1 MGDHLGL
8 FLFGRCGLL
17 HDYTLASSPLPRQ
30 RGLESRDEAKLYS
43 CIIDFQIRLTQTFV
57 TITNDCACV
66 GRTQLTDAEPAKE
79 IPLGWYDCGDGLYNP
94 QNRVVYTYEMQFL
107 RNAGRNQLRD

>member
-1 MGDHLGL
+1 MGTRLN
-8 FLFGRCGLL
+8 CI
-17 HDYTLASSPLPRQ
+17 
-30 RGLESRDEAKLYS
+30 YS
-43 CIIDFQIRLTQTFV
+43 CIIDFQIQTFV
-57 TITNDCACV
+57 TITNNCVCACV

-107 RNAGRNQLRD
+107 RNAGRNQLRDISLVDISLVDMAQLPL